1 MTTHRARDF
10 LIDRRNG
17 QRSQEL
23 MLKCHLSEKRPDQTF
38 RMLRPSDSVALK
50 RLWEQDKLTAAEFSR
65 AFYEVK
71 NGLAS
76 DE

>member
-1 MTTHRARDF
+1 
-10 LIDRRNG
+10 
-17 QRSQEL
+17 
-23 MLKCHLSEKRPDQTF
+23 
-38 RMLRPSDSVALK
+38 MLRPSDSVALK